1 MTTNAKYENIIS
13 RLNTMYRKPCSVE
26 FVNELESDM
35 RAYAREHGLNESTI
49 KQDFRNE
56 MFRRNRCINR

>member
-1 MTTNAKYENIIS
+1 MTASYENIIS

-35 RAYAREHGLNESTI
+35 RAYARENGLDESTI

-56 MFRRNRCINR
+56 MFRRNRGVSR